1 MQETADYAATSSQE
15 QGSSSCAQGAV
26 LVVTANCDMHHIA
39 VTACGISPTCCH
51 PYSNCYACHGGGV
64 LTMLGAFRLQLFDP
78 MDARVITRRLIL
90 ACLLLSLAFAGGATE
105 SSAASDPGS
114 SSALQAPTGAGLA
127 APYYAIG
134 DFDGDQQPDLATVQ
148 SDPYTQRDS
157 RYSIRLQLSF
167 GTSSAIGFTAPFGGL
182 LLSAKD
188 VNGDSAID
196 LVVTTVVDHKLVMV
210 LVNDGHGNF
219 SVAEE
224 GAFPE
229 LRAEGGCRVDAPLA
243 PNCIQPPVLQS
254 RCPWL
259 GEGSNAARLNS
270 PVPAQRF
277 RLTKQQNSPRWRVG
291 ATSGRSPPTHSIL
304 L

>member
-1 MQETADYAATSSQE
+1 MR
-15 QGSSSCAQGAV
+15 V
-26 LVVTANCDMHHIA
+26 
-39 VTACGISPTCCH
+39 
-51 PYSNCYACHGGGV
+51 
-64 LTMLGAFRLQLFDP
+64 AFALQLFDF
-78 MDARVITRRLIL
+78 MFTRAITRRLIL
-90 ACLLLSLAFAGGATE
+90 VGLLLCLALAGGAVE
-105 SSAASDPGS
+105 SSAASGPGFS
-114 SSALQAPTGAGLA
+114 GAGLA

-148 SDPYTQRDS
+148 SDPDTQRDS

-229 LRAEGGCRVDAPLA
+229 LRSESDCRLDAPLA
-243 PNCIQPPVLQS
+243 PECTQHPVLQS
-254 RCPWL
+254 RCPGL
-259 GEGSNAARLNS
+259 EEGSNAAGFDS
-270 PVPAQRF
+270 VAPAQRF